1 VTLNLQ
7 TGGTGGDADGDT
19 YTSIERIFGSGQDDN
34 LTGSD
39 GNDILIGNGG
49 SDFLT
54 GGLGNDSL
62 NGGAG
67 VDSFAYNADQ
77 DEADVIQGFTTN
89 EVIDILSNNP
99 AFDSFA
105 ELLAVATDAGANTIF
120 NFGGGNTLTIV
131 GQNIADLDA
140 SNFTFSSPPSTI
152 LASSTGSAAS
162 FPGTLDSFAAE
173 MVDIFDMD
181 ALI

>member
-1 VTLNLQ
+1 MTVNVQ
-7 TGGTGGDADGDT
+7 TGGTSGDAAGDT
-19 YTSIERIFGSGQDDN
+19 YTNIERIFGSGHDDD

-39 GNDILIGNGG
+39 GNDVLIGNGG
-49 SDFLT
+49 DDFLT

-67 VDSFAYNADQ
+67 VDSFAYNTDQ
-77 DEADVIQGFTTN
+77 DAADVILGFTTN

-99 AFDSFA
+99 AFDSFG
-105 ELLAVATDAGANTIF
+105 ELLAVANDAGANTIF

-131 GQNIADLDA
+131 GQNIADLSA
-140 SNFTFSSPPSTI
+140 SNFTFSLPPSSI
-152 LASSTGSAAS
+152 LANFTKSLPSSI
-162 FPGTLDSFAAE
+162 DIFAEE
-173 MVDIFDMD
+173 MMDVFDMD

>member
-1 VTLNLQ
+1 M
-7 TGGTGGDADGDT
+7 
-19 YTSIERIFGSGQDDN
+19 
-34 LTGSD
+34 
-39 GNDILIGNGG
+39 
-49 SDFLT
+49 
-54 GGLGNDSL
+54 
-62 NGGAG
+62 
-67 VDSFAYNADQ
+67 DSFAYNADQ
-77 DEADVIQGFTTN
+77 DAADVISGFTTN

-140 SNFTFSSPPSTI
+140 SNFTFSSPPSAI
-152 LASSTGSAAS
+152 LASPTGPTAA

-173 MVDIFDMD
+173 MVDVLDMD